1 LDNSS
6 FVEIASLDSELRPA
20 SQVRARKDE
29 DAVDAYAEAIDD
41 MPAVT
46 VYVDR
51 TGTRWLADGYHT
63 VSAATKAGRT
73 EVKAKVINGEYLES
87 FGFACKANRKHGIR
101 PSAADKRR
109 RVESALLIP
118 EVAGSSN
125 RAVAALCEVSESFV
139 RNVRSESGAH
149 ETHVEAV
156 DVPMARESIEPQVRV
171 GRDGK
176 VYPAT
181 RKDAA
186 HRMPTPL
193 VVGKGQDVPKPV
205 EPVAAVVES
214 APLVV
219 GQSRVNGVLGADPPD
234 IAALRAAG
242 KIPPNTIVEITETE
256 GGHTFEDIKADVE
269 ARKAQEDEVP
279 DADWLAALPLSSQ
292 LKDVP
297 LKTFQS
303 EALAYRHCVKYARN
317 FGKMV
322 AQEFNTPRQ

>member
-1 LDNSS
+1 
-6 FVEIASLDSELRPA
+6 
-20 SQVRARKDE
+20 
-29 DAVDAYAEAIDD
+29 
-41 MPAVT
+41 
-46 VYVDR
+46 
-51 TGTRWLADGYHT
+51 
-63 VSAATKAGRT
+63 
-73 EVKAKVINGEYLES
+73 
-87 FGFACKANRKHGIR
+87 
-101 PSAADKRR
+101 
-109 RVESALLIP
+109 
-118 EVAGSSN
+118 
-125 RAVAALCEVSESFV
+125 
-139 RNVRSESGAH
+139 
-149 ETHVEAV
+149 
-156 DVPMARESIEPQVRV
+156 MARESIEPQVRV

-186 HRMPTPL
+186 HRVPTPL

-214 APLVV
+214 APPVV

-269 ARKAQEDEVP
+269 ARKAQEDEIG
-279 DADWLAALPLSSQ
+279 DADWLAAMPLSGQ

-322 AQEFNTPRQ
+322 AQEFNSPRQECGGGRRRQGPLQFRFTMAARVSPPDKWVRCAQPCNGGCGGSGFIEVGVRRECGQCRGCGYRITF